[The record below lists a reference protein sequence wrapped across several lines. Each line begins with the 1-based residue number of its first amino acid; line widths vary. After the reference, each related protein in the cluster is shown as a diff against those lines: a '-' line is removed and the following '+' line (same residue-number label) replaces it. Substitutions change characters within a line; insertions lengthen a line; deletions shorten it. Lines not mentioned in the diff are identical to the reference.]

1 MAQINQYQAY
11 HDRMTDRVIEFLQ
24 TRDTTLFPFS
34 TGFDEARMTAFVHDL
49 RDALSSL
56 TDSGSA
62 RKTSAAGFVVSDQRI
77 RDVIDEWARAGGDW
91 PDGTNANNPDT
102 ALGTVRR

>member
-1 MAQINQYQAY
+1 MAQLEQAHSY
-11 HDRMTDRVIEFLQ
+11 CDRISDRVIVFLQ
-24 TRDTTLFPFS
+24 TRDPALFPF
-34 TGFDEARMTAFVHDL
+34 TAGFDDAKMAAFVHDL

-62 RKTSAAGFVVSDQRI
+62 RKTSATGFVVSDQRLHE
-77 RDVIDEWARAGGDW
+77 VVEEWARANGDW
-91 PDGTNANNPDT
+91 PAGTDPRNPDT

>member
-1 MAQINQYQAY
+1 VAQLEQHQAY
-11 HDRMTDRVIEFLQ
+11 HDRVTDRVIVFLQ
-24 TRDTTLFPFS
+24 TGDTALFPF
-34 TGFDEARMTAFVHDL
+34 TAEFDEAQMAAFVHDL

-77 RDVIDEWARAGGDW
+77 NDVIAEWARARGGW
-91 PDGTNANNPDT
+91 PAGTDASNPDT